1 MGSHQKSGK
10 STLGDRKKLSHLVM
24 KFSKIVAFSAISI
37 ASAQKNS
44 KNDDSDDSFINLF
57 NVPVDQGQML
67 QTLKSFN
74 SNIASKRISY
84 HGCHCARYSRSENL
98 GGSPVDALDESC
110 LEWNKKMKCITLEKG
125 ACSDGISI
133 TSYPIQL
140 KLNGDLSD
148 DAEFACQ
155 YAGDKCAKA
164 ICLINYEVGLAL
176 WESVSKKGPGHVK
189 WPEYELNAS
198 CTPNRPSYAER
209 VCQGDAPDVYIV
221 NKAEK
226 KEEKKEI
233 RQEKK
238 ESKGDIKEEKKELKT
253 ELKEQKAEELKGA
266 ETKEEKKEIKND
278 IKNIKYDIKNNIK
291 EKLEAVKEKVAQAK
305 EDLKNKKN

>member
-1 MGSHQKSGK
+1 MG
-10 STLGDRKKLSHLVM
+10 TLGDRKKLSHLIM
-24 KFSKIVAFSAISI
+24 RFSKIVAFSAISI

-74 SNIASKRISY
+74 KNIASKEISY

-140 KLNGDLSD
+140 NLNGDLSD

-198 CTPNRPSYAER
+198 CMPNPPSYAER
-209 VCQGDAPDVYIV
+209 VCLGDAPDVYIV
-221 NKAEK
+221 NK
-226 KEEKKEI
+226 
-233 RQEKK
+233 
-238 ESKGDIKEEKKELKT
+238 T
-253 ELKEQKAEELKGA
+253 

-278 IKNIKYDIKNNIK
+278 IKNIKYDIKNNNK
-291 EKLEAVKEKVAQAK
+291 EKLDAVKEKVAQAK

>member
-10 STLGDRKKLSHLVM
+10 STLGDRKKLSHLIM

-74 SNIASKRISY
+74 KNIASKRISY

-176 WESVSKKGPGHVK
+176 WE
-189 WPEYELNAS
+189 
-198 CTPNRPSYAER
+198 R

-221 NKAEK
+221 NKTEK

-291 EKLEAVKEKVAQAK
+291 EKLDAVKEKVAQAK